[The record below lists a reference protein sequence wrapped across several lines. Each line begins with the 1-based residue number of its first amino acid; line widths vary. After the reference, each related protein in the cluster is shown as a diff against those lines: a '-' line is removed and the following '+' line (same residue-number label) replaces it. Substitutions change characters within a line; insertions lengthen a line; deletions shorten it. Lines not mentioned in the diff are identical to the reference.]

1 MMHSRIRFRQT
12 LFATIFLGLAC
23 LSTFSFAQTAAVPK
37 KAGANSESTSA
48 NASSESKVR
57 DIDGV
62 AAVVNTGFITRKE
75 IDDRIASLQKQGAKL
90 PSEIATLR
98 KAILDRLIIEKV
110 QLQEAEQDGVTV
122 SEKELNKIIDD
133 IIARNKTTFADFK
146 AKVVASGMSFDRYK
160 EMLRNDIVM
169 SRYREREVESKIKI
183 SDAEVDNFIAEQ
195 SIAKRGVTRP
205 VSSLPNA
212 TGGLEEIDIA
222 QIFVPVDP
230 NAGAGAQAEGK
241 KKAEMLLRDARGD
254 VDFLQLGEMASKE
267 NPKIKF
273 QELGYR
279 TPDRLPQ
286 LFYEAVRNIGG
297 GQLANSVVKSPA
309 GYHVLKVLDRRSAS
323 GSQPQQ
329 APSQPP
335 EQEAV
340 SSGAPQN
347 IMITQTLSRH
357 ILLKNRAG
365 LSDQDAERRLAGY
378 RAQVV
383 AKTADFGELA
393 KKYSEDGSA
402 ANGGNL
408 GWMGPGELVPE
419 FEQAMNRLQI
429 GEVSP
434 PVKTE
439 FGWHL
444 IQVLE
449 RRQAELTTEKQRE
462 FAKAAIR
469 QRKFEQA
476 YQDWLR
482 QLRDSATVKILN
494 VEDAA
499 TGNR

>member
-1 MMHSRIRFRQT
+1 MTYYRINLKHI
-12 LFATIFLGLAC
+12 LFATIFSGLAL
-23 LSTFSFAQTAAVPK
+23 LSITSDAQTAGVSK
-37 KAGANSESTSA
+37 KVASNLESPSNNTS
-48 NASSESKVR
+48 SDSKVR

-75 IDDRIASLQKQGAKL
+75 IDDRIVTLQKQGAKL
-90 PSEIATLR
+90 PSDVVALR
-98 KAILDRLIIEKV
+98 KAILERLIIEKV

-122 SEKELNKIIDD
+122 SEKELTRIIDD
-133 IIARNKTTFADFK
+133 IVTRNKTTIAEFK
-146 AKVVASGMSFDRYK
+146 AKVISSGMSYERYK
-160 EMLRNDIVM
+160 DMLRNDVVM

-195 SIAKRGVTRP
+195 SRGRGSSVRP
-205 VSSLPNA
+205 TANNPSA
-212 TGGLEEIDIA
+212 AGGVEEIDIA
-222 QIFVPVDP
+222 QIFIPADA
-230 NAGAGAQAEGK
+230 NAGAGAQAEAK
-241 KKAEMLLRDARGD
+241 KKAESLLKDARGD
-254 VDFLQLGEMASKE
+254 VDFLQLGEMAAKE

-297 GQLANSVVKSPA
+297 GQVANNVVKSPA
-309 GYHVLKVLDRRSAS
+309 GYHVLKVLDRRSGAS
-323 GSQPQQ
+323 PQPQQ
-329 APSQPP
+329 APA
-335 EQEAV
+335 QEVATP
-340 SSGAPQN
+340 GAPQN
-347 IMITQTLSRH
+347 IAITQTLSRH

-469 QRKFEQA
+469 QKKFEQA